1 MPGEE
6 SLRLIL
12 EDETGEE
19 QEYELI
25 GTFAFEDRDYM
36 GLLPVEKPE
45 EGVLILGFHPG
56 KEDEVLLDPIEDEEE
71 YQRAAE
77 AFEDIFNQR
86 IPMDTFEEQEEF
98 ETGEFE
104 PEEFEP
110 EEFEPEEFE
119 LEDFDEEFDIE
130 EIENETIEEK
140 GNE

>member
-45 EGVLILGFHPG
+45 EGVLILGFHPDVYKRQNEGRG
-56 KEDEVLLDPIEDEEE
+56 KM
-71 YQRAAE
+71 
-77 AFEDIFNQR
+77 FS
-86 IPMDTFEEQEEF
+86 
-98 ETGEFE
+98 
-104 PEEFEP
+104 
-110 EEFEPEEFE
+110 
-119 LEDFDEEFDIE
+119 
-130 EIENETIEEK
+130 
-140 GNE
+140 

>member
-1 MPGEE
+1 M
-6 SLRLIL
+6 
-12 EDETGEE
+12 
-19 QEYELI
+19 
-25 GTFAFEDRDYM
+25 
-36 GLLPVEKPE
+36 EKPE

-56 KEDEVLLDPIEDEEE
+56 KEDEILLDPIEDEEE

-77 AFEDIFNQR
+77 AFEDIFDQR

-98 ETGEFE
+98 ETG
-104 PEEFEP
+104 
-110 EEFEPEEFE
+110 EFEPEEFE